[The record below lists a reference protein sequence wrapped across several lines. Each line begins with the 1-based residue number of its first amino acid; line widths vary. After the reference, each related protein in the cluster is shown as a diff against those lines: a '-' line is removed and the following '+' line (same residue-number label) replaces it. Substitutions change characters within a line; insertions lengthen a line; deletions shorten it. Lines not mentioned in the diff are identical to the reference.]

1 MSSMKSLKIGSQI
14 MNGIEK
20 TTVTNITPEGV
31 TLTGKRGKQF
41 LTFPVKGVEHY
52 LQKGIWTIINE
63 QEDTQCDS

>member
-1 MSSMKSLKIGSQI
+1 MISIKSLKIGSQI
-14 MNGIEK
+14 MNCIEK

-52 LQKGIWTIINE
+52 LEKGIWKIVK
-63 QEDTQCDS
+63 D

>member
-1 MSSMKSLKIGSQI
+1 

-41 LTFPVKGVEHY
+41 LTFPVKDVEALIKRGVW
-52 LQKGIWTIINE
+52 KVIK
-63 QEDTQCDS
+63 D